1 VDIVIEGK
9 ITTDE
14 GMADILQTVIDLK
27 NLPNAILRLTSLG
40 DEIQGRIAFAQGGY
54 ILGGR
59 VNNTDETGYPAVR
72 KLLSITEGNY
82 AILDPGRTHVADV
95 NQTLWIKASR
105 VLDYLPTLPP
115 SPEVFLDGADVN
127 SINTTVEKAQFDP
140 MDLRAHAPDERGTS
154 GLVANKKSKT
164 RTFDLGT
171 WRILKVLFLFA
182 VVMLL
187 AVGITQYWDQILAYF
202 HGTPATPAPASQ
214 SAPPQ

>member
-14 GMADILQTVIDLK
+14 GMADIVQTVIDLK
-27 NLPNAILRLTSLG
+27 NLPNAILRLTSAG
-40 DEIQGRIAFAQGGY
+40 DELQGRIAFAQGGY

-105 VLDYLPTLPP
+105 VLDYLPQLPP
-115 SPEVFLDGADVN
+115 SPEIFLDGADVN
-127 SINTTVEKAQFDP
+127 SINTTVEKAQYDP
-140 MDLRAHAPDERGTS
+140 MDLKVSSDDKHGTS
-154 GLVANKKSKT
+154 NIVGDRKSKT
-164 RTFDLGT
+164 RSFDLGT
-171 WRILKVLFLFA
+171 WRVLRVLFVVVA
-182 VVMLL
+182 VLL
-187 AVGITQYWDQILAYF
+187 VSVGIVQYWDQIIGLF
-202 HGTPATPAPASQ
+202 HPQPPAAAPAPQ
-214 SAPPQ
+214 